1 MMMMQIRQAQ
11 TDSTP
16 ICRCRVLYLGSAV
29 PHVTKDG
36 LQGIQE
42 PLKELYPEQ
51 GALGARGID
60 SWLSVWSNGLLLEN
74 VDENHKKIT
83 RFFPIESLHYCAAV
97 RFVLVPEKCNGQS
110 QPRFLPLDSPFARSP
125 NLNHPP
131 LFAAILRR
139 TSGIK
144 VLECHTFICKREMAA
159 NALVRCC
166 FHAYADSSYVKQ
178 QTDGGGTAANSIY
191 GTVRTNRS
199 MGGGG
204 NNTIEK
210 VEGWRRMTNGGT
222 VAGSTLTLNSAHSN
236 GITTLEASTNSID
249 DLSSSDCN
257 GGNENHKVWVGS
269 TKDISE
275 KEDLYG
281 GGNTMRSSRSSR
293 PRQLVGGSA
302 PPPPPPPPPPVRDD
316 KTSSKKNNNNK
327 ERPRRKRTPT
337 GGSREDLYAPSLNG
351 SSSLMRSAVN
361 GGRSSVSLNGTIV
374 SRGPPRGF
382 LQQQMPP
389 PPPPPHNHHHLYS
402 NGGGTMLRPPMNGY
416 PHPHHPGM
424 MQQQQAPPPPPP
436 PPSIVMVP
444 TTLPHPKKMHKIKA
458 GMMPPGLMPVHPNFM
473 PMPVYVHATGGKKSK
488 HGVPVPVHAMEEPI
502 YMPSARPLSPVASY
516 QPEHFP
522 HEAYLMQQYAAANHY
537 NNNNNNNVP
546 AKSGG
551 KKGKKDKKSNG
562 NIMPLMLPQPP
573 PPPPQQQHRG
583 SVNGGM
589 MLMMH
594 QPPSQPL
601 PPPQQQQ
608 QQVVVNGHHRGGLNG
623 NGNGMMSGGHDETD
637 DTEDSVYGTGIY
649 RRKGHMNERA
659 FSYSIRQEHRS
670 RSYGS
675 LANLKFAAPPIVPV
689 NGGPDGPQAANKVD
703 IKKEREIMQMMQDLE
718 LSGDEPDRAAHHQ
731 KHNALQQHHQHQRSA
746 ATKTKR

>member
-1 MMMMQIRQAQ
+1 MSMMMMRPS
-11 TDSTP
+11 DSTP

-29 PHVTKDG
+29 PHITKDG

-97 RFVLVPEKCNGQS
+97 RFVLVPEKAGGSS

-125 NLNHPP
+125 NPNHPP

-166 FHAYADSSYVKQ
+166 FHAYADSSYAKQ
-178 QTDGGGTAANSIY
+178 ADNGTNGGGTAANSIY

-199 MGGGG
+199 MG

-210 VEGWRRMTNGGT
+210 VEGWRRMTNGAGGA
-222 VAGSTLTLNSAHSN
+222 AGSTLTLNSAHSN
-236 GITTLEASTNSID
+236 GITMMEASTNSID
-249 DLSSSDCN
+249 DLSDCGN
-257 GGNENHKVWVGS
+257 GDENHKVWVGS
-269 TKDISE
+269 TRDISSE

-293 PRQLVGGSA
+293 PRQLVGGA
-302 PPPPPPPPPPVRDD
+302 APPPPPPPPPVRED
-316 KTSSKKNNNNK
+316 SKSIGKKGSGK
-327 ERPRRKRTPT
+327 ERPPRRKRTPT

-351 SSSLMRSAVN
+351 SLMRPMKG

-374 SRGPPRGF
+374 SRGPHRGF
-382 LQQQMPP
+382 M
-389 PPPPPHNHHHLYS
+389 
-402 NGGGTMLRPPMNGY
+402 
-416 PHPHHPGM
+416 
-424 MQQQQAPPPPPP
+424 QAPPPPPP
-436 PPSIVMVP
+436 PNHIYSNGGGNGTMLRPMNGYHQPHPLHQHPHHPGMMHHHHHHQQPPPPPPIMMVP
-444 TTLPHPKKMHKIKA
+444 TTLPHPKKMHKMKP
-458 GMMPPGLMPVHPNFM
+458 GMVPVPRPGMIPGGFVPV
-473 PMPVYVHATGGKKSK
+473 PMYMHTGKKSK
-488 HGVPVPVHAMEEPI
+488 HGMPMPVPMAMEEPI

-522 HEAYLMQQYAAANHY
+522 HEAYLMQQYANSI
-537 NNNNNNNVP
+537 NNNNNNVP
-546 AKSGG
+546 MTGKGG
-551 KKGKKDKKSNG
+551 KKSKKDKKSKDHAAVNG
-562 NIMPLMLPQPP
+562 GVMNGGLPLMPPQMMAVNGGGPAGGMMMPQQPP
-573 PPPPQQQHRG
+573 P
-583 SVNGGM
+583 
-589 MLMMH
+589 
-594 QPPSQPL
+594 PL
-601 PPPQQQQ
+601 PPPQA
-608 QQVVVNGHHRGGLNG
+608 VNGHRVNG
-623 NGNGMMSGGHDETD
+623 NGLMSAGHEETD
-637 DTEDSVYGTGIY
+637 DTEDSVYSTGIY
-649 RRKGHMNERA
+649 RRKGHLNERA

-675 LANLKFAAPPIVPV
+675 LANLKFAAPPIVPNGV
-689 NGGPDGPQAANKVD
+689 DGGGPGPNKVD

-718 LSGDEPDRAAHHQ
+718 LSGDELDRADHVVHQKQMHHQ
-731 KHNALQQHHQHQRSA
+731 RPV
-746 ATKTKR
+746 KTKR